1 MRKTKTPFSRI
12 SFYFFMTFMLV
23 TLFILT
29 SCQSKPNTENSD
41 SKEPASNQ
49 ISADKASGTSEEAT
63 VTSQEVTLTI
73 SAAASM
79 TEALSEIKTL
89 YETKFLGNT
98 LLLNFASSG
107 SLEQQIEQGAD
118 VDVFLSASPK
128 YTNLLKEKSLI
139 IDDSLVNLLKNEI
152 VLVTHLNSPLN
163 ALEFDALDTAD
174 YDKIGIGQPESV
186 PAGQYAEEIL
196 TTLGIKDAV
205 YTHAVFAKDVKEVL
219 TWVETD
225 NADLGIVYSTDA
237 ANSKSVK
244 ILSNA
249 PADSHKTIIYPAV
262 VIKETKHIAEAT
274 EFLNFLS
281 EQDTMNV
288 FLKYGFL
295 SAQ

>member
-1 MRKTKTPFSRI
+1 MRKTEAPLSKVSFHTFI
-12 SFYFFMTFMLV
+12 SLMLV
-23 TLFILT
+23 SLFILSGLT
-29 SCQSKPNTENSD
+29 VLTGCQSKPSD
-41 SKEPASNQ
+41 ASTVSTAAATIPA
-49 ISADKASGTSEEAT
+49 E
-63 VTSQEVTLTI
+63 EVTLTI

-79 TEALSEIKTL
+79 TEALTEIKAL
-89 YETKFLGNT
+89 YETKYPENT

-128 YTNLLKEKSLI
+128 YTNLLKDQGLI
-139 IDDSLVNLLKNEI
+139 IEDTLINLLKNEI
-152 VLVTHLNSPLN
+152 VLVTNMTSSLNELKFED
-163 ALEFDALDTAD
+163 LESAD

-196 TTLGIKDAV
+196 TTLGIKDDV

-219 TWVETD
+219 AWVETD

-244 ILSNA
+244 ILSSA

-262 VIKETKHIAEAT
+262 VIKDTTHVAEAT
-274 EFLNFLS
+274 QFLNFLS
-281 EQDTMNV
+281 EEETMKV

>member
-1 MRKTKTPFSRI
+1 MRKTKAPLSTI
-12 SFYFFMTFMLV
+12 SFYTFIALMLV
-23 TLFILT
+23 TLFIL
-29 SCQSKPNTENSD
+29 SGCQSKPSAENNVPT
-41 SKEPASNQ
+41 EPASEPTV
-49 ISADKASGTSEEAT
+49 AEEAT
-63 VTSQEVTLTI
+63 VTPEEVTLTI

-79 TEALSEIKTL
+79 TEALTEIKSL
-89 YETKFLGNT
+89 YETKYPGST

-128 YTNLLKEKSLI
+128 YTNLLKDKGLI
-139 IDDSLVNLLKNEI
+139 LDDTLINLLKNEI
-152 VLVTHLNSPLN
+152 VLVTNLSSPLN
-163 ALEFDALDTAD
+163 ELKFEDLGSAD

-196 TTLGIKDAV
+196 TTLGIKDDV

-219 TWVETD
+219 AWVETD

-237 ANSKSVK
+237 ANSESVK
-244 ILSNA
+244 ILSSA

-262 VIKETKHIAEAT
+262 VIKDTKQVADAT
-274 EFLNFLS
+274 QFLNFLS
-281 EQDTMNV
+281 EEDTMKV